1 MRALGLLLALLS
13 VAAPVTATDDE
24 TAPLPEVAAAL
35 SRIRDDSN
43 IEITTIGRKSGK
55 PHAKPIWYVVDGG
68 RVYVQSGK
76 DGKTDWYRNLQK
88 TPAVTLKADRY
99 GFRARG
105 RTIADP
111 KEVERVHGLFRDKYT
126 SARVLSWVG
135 SGIGQGRPVELT
147 IESVW
152 VTR

>member
-1 MRALGLLLALLS
+1 MRAPALLLTLLCVAPL
-13 VAAPVTATDDE
+13 VAADDDG
-24 TAPLPEVAAAL
+24 PLPEVATAL
-35 SRIRDDSN
+35 SRIRDGSN

-68 RVYVQSGK
+68 RVFVQSGK

-99 GFRARG
+99 SFRAHG
-105 RTIADP
+105 RTITDP
-111 KEVERVHGLFRDKYT
+111 KEVGRVHTLFRDKYT

-135 SGIGQGRPVELT
+135 SGIGQGLPVELT
-147 IESVW
+147 IDSVS
-152 VTR
+152 VAR